1 MSQNWVL
8 FSTHNTGKVRA
19 KPANQREEKAVL
31 AMRTK
36 SRKGTSASDLCE
48 RCVLPFPWGKKKTWK
63 LKANAYFQEKWY
75 MIKWYVLITSGG
87 YFIIQEITVK
97 GHCALIKL
105 YLCQITSSHPIA
117 CALLLLWL
125 HVSSSGHTHREV
137 LECQPMCWTELCS
150 AHTGWNMLL
159 LTGTRAQPHHSPSKK
174 CLAPLISKAVF

>member
-8 FSTHNTGKVRA
+8 FSTLNTWKVRA

-48 RCVLPFPWGKKKTWK
+48 RGVLPFPWGKKKTWK
-63 LKANAYFQEKWY
+63 LKVNAYFQEKWY

-105 YLCQITSSHPIA
+105 YLCQITSSH
-117 CALLLLWL
+117 ALLLLWL
-125 HVSSSGHTHREV
+125 HVSSSGHTHRKV
-137 LECQPMCWTELCS
+137 LEWHPMCWTEPCS
-150 AHTGWNMLL
+150 AHTGWNVLL
-159 LTGTRAQPHHSPSKK
+159 LTGTRAPPRLCPSKK
-174 CLAPLISKAVF
+174 CLVPLISKAAF